1 MRAPQP
7 RARGELRRS
16 LGVIS
21 FFALAFGSMIGV
33 GWVTAMG
40 SWLTQA
46 GPLGAILAFLG
57 GGAVML
63 LIGLCYAEVT
73 PMLPVAGGEV
83 AYAYRA
89 FGTSK
94 AFLTGWFL
102 AFGYISVSGFEAIS
116 IARVVAYMYPGIDR
130 WPLYEIAG
138 GTVYLSHLILGAAC
152 TALITWINYSG
163 VARAG
168 AFQVALTFSFIA
180 VALLFILVGI
190 GTGELS
196 NAEPFF
202 ASGPEVSALG
212 GLLAVLVTAPF
223 WFVGFDTIPQGA
235 EEADASVH
243 PRRLGTMIL
252 LSIGAATVFYVALI
266 AAVSLVGP
274 WELVAAQDL
283 PTARAFDLAFQSP
296 LWTQLVL
303 IAALIGL
310 LTSWNGFFL
319 AASRV
324 LFSLGRGRII
334 TERLGETHPQ
344 HGTPHRAV
352 LLTGLITVLA
362 PLLGPNALL
371 AFVDVGSFCI
381 GIAFLS
387 VALSTIALR
396 KSDPDAYRPYRIP
409 GGLWI
414 PYAATAGSI
423 MILVVMITPGSPA
436 ALVWPMEVG
445 ILVAFVALGGI
456 FWWAGED
463 YRTSMQESERA
474 HLILERYANLIP
486 AEGDAA
492 YSDAGGSPPM
502 GDLP

>member
-1 MRAPQP
+1 
-7 RARGELRRS
+7 
-16 LGVIS
+16 
-21 FFALAFGSMIGV
+21 
-33 GWVTAMG
+33 
-40 SWLTQA
+40 
-46 GPLGAILAFLG
+46 
-57 GGAVML
+57 
-63 LIGLCYAEVT
+63 
-73 PMLPVAGGEV
+73 
-83 AYAYRA
+83 
-89 FGTSK
+89 
-94 AFLTGWFL
+94 
-102 AFGYISVSGFEAIS
+102 
-116 IARVVAYMYPGIDR
+116 MYPGIDR
-130 WPLYEIAG
+130 WPLYEVAG
-138 GTVYLSHLILGAAC
+138 GTVYLSHLLLGAAC

-168 AFQVALTFSFIA
+168 AFQVALTFAFIG

-190 GTGELS
+190 GAGDVS

-202 ASGPEVSALG
+202 PVGPEISVWG
-212 GLLAVLVTAPF
+212 GLLAVFVTAPF

-235 EEADASVH
+235 EEADASVQ
-243 PRRLGTMIL
+243 PRQLGTIIL
-252 LSIGAATVFYVALI
+252 LSIGAATLFYVALI

-274 WELVAAQDL
+274 WEQVAAQDL

-334 TERLGETHPQ
+334 TERLGETHPR
-344 HGTPHRAV
+344 HGTPHQAV
-352 LLTGLITVLA
+352 LLTGVITVLA

-381 GIAFLS
+381 GVAFLS

-396 KSDPDAYRPYRIP
+396 KSDPDAHRPYRIP

-414 PYAATAGSI
+414 PYAAVAGAI
-423 MILVVMITPGSPA
+423 MILAVMITPGSPA

-445 ILVAFVALGGI
+445 ILAAFTALGGV
-456 FWWAGED
+456 FWWAGQR
-463 YRTSMQESERA
+463 YRASLRESERA
-474 HLILERYANLIP
+474 HLILEQYADLTP
-486 AEGDAA
+486 TKGDV
-492 YSDAGGSPPM
+492 SSGAGAS
-502 GDLP
+502 